1 MVLSV
6 FAISCQNNREPLKT
20 KEIQNNLQGNLALN
34 TIVIS
39 NAKGYEKDTL
49 NIAFVHTESDFI
61 NDIERKKAEDFFKNA
76 IKEDGELMNWFAN
89 INIQQSTKVI
99 KNDAGILG
107 FLIEQSNDGDKKIFT
122 RYYDVAKK
130 KQILASEIFY
140 PKEKFQSFTEFVR
153 TKSPNQ
159 DIDLEATD
167 ENYTAFEFDKNGNL
181 TLYFNEEPPIK
192 ISREEVAL
200 YAHRNYREVFNYP
213 PPIDCGK
220 VPCVALTFDDGPSVH
235 TPKLLDILKENDAKA
250 TFFVL
255 GIMVNQYPEIL
266 KRTHQEGHQ
275 IGNHTWNHKDLK
287 KLTKQG
293 VEYQILE
300 TNKIIK
306 EKIGQEPT
314 ILRPPYGSFNP
325 MVATTANMPIIL
337 WDIDPLD
344 WKNRNTKDV
353 VNRMVKAER
362 NSIILAHDIHKT
374 TIDAIPLAI
383 KELKA
388 KGFHFVTVEDLFYG
402 MELKKGETYN
412 KRN

>member
-1 MVLSV
+1 MVE
-6 FAISCQNNREPLKT
+6 ISYP
-20 KEIQNNLQGNLALN
+20 
-34 TIVIS
+34 
-39 NAKGYEKDTL
+39 
-49 NIAFVHTESDFI
+49 HTDFDFI
-61 NDIERKKAEDFFKNA
+61 NENEKKNA
-76 IKEDGELMNWFAN
+76 QDFLKKTIEKSEELTQIFSH
-89 INIQQSTKVI
+89 INATQKVEII
-99 KNDAGILG
+99 KNDNGILG
-107 FLIEQSNDGDKKIFT
+107 FKVEQKWGDLQNFT
-122 RYYDVAKK
+122 RYYDIQEKK
-130 KQILASEIFY
+130 LLQASDIFF
-140 PKEKFQSFTEFVR
+140 PQEKFQNLIDFIQ
-153 TKSPNQ
+153 TKNS
-159 DIDLEATD
+159 DLELEPTNED
-167 ENYTAFEFDKNGNL
+167 FKSFIFEKNGDVGFMFKYATNIFL
-181 TLYFNEEPPIK
+181 K
-192 ISREEVAL
+192 REEIAPFINNKLRFRFGV
-200 YAHRNYREVFNYP
+200 P
-213 PPIDCGK
+213 PEIDCGK

-235 TPKLLDILKENDAKA
+235 TPRLLDILKENDAKA

-325 MVATTANMPIIL
+325 MVATTADMPIIL

-353 VNRMVKAER
+353 ANRMAKAER

-374 TIDAIPLAI
+374 TIDSVPLAI

-402 MELKKGETYN
+402 MELKKGGTYN